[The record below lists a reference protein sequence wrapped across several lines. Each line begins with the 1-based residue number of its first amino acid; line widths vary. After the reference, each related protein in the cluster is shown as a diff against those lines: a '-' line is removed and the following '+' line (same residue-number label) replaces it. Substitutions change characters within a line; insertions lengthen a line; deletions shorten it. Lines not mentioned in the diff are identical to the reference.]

1 MISKIRGEV
10 TNTIGKVIFNF
21 NIIEEKV
28 NSILTNYFEISREKE
43 EFFRTQFL
51 NTSIINFNS
60 KIKLLK
66 QIFEEIEYEFTKETI
81 KLLEDINR
89 YRNVFAH
96 CKIEFEQVFPK
107 TMSKEEKEN
116 LNDSSKSQLSNIYME
131 MNFIKPTLKHS
142 MNAQGKVS
150 DKEFFTI
157 YEEFKEKVLEVETKL
172 EETQRLIQKTN

>member
-21 NIIEEKV
+21 NIIEETV
-28 NSILTNYFEISREKE
+28 NSIIVNYFEISKEKE

-66 QIFEEIEYEFTKETI
+66 QILEEKKYEYTKETI

-96 CKIEFEQVFPK
+96 CKIEFEQVFPNS
-107 TMSKEEKEN
+107 TTKEN
-116 LNDSSKSQLSNIYME
+116 LNDSSNSQLIHIYME

-150 DKEFFTI
+150 DKEFFKI
-157 YEEFKEKVLEVETKL
+157 YEEYKDKVLEVEEKL
-172 EETQRLIQKTN
+172 KEIKIIISKN